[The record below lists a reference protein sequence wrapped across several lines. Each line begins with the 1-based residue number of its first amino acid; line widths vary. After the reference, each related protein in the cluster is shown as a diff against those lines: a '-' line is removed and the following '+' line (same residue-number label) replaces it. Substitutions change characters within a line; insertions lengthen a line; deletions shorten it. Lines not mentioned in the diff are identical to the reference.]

1 MEAQAPPSTSRE
13 RDLPSLLR
21 REVRLLESV
30 LFRVL
35 REDAEPGLVADVER
49 LRAAT
54 IALREEP
61 TEERRA
67 EVVSIVASFDLDHA
81 AAVARAFSL
90 YFQLINLAE
99 EHHRIHDLRETGREE
114 VPLHES
120 IASAVA
126 TVREWEGDEVL
137 TSLLER
143 LEITPVLTAHP
154 TEARRRAVVEAIERI
169 AALIARLDDRR
180 LSRPEE
186 DEIQRRLLEEVAT
199 LWKTDQLRPQRP
211 TPLDEVRAMMAL
223 FDETIFRVAP
233 AVYRALDRA
242 LDPDGTGHRPP
253 ALQPF
258 LRWGSWVGGDRD
270 GNPFVTPEVTR
281 EAIAIQAEHV
291 LRGLENVTRRVS
303 RAVSCSDRD
312 APPSDALLKVLD
324 EDEQVFPEA
333 AEALR
338 ARMSDQSHRRM
349 LILIAERIAATRPGA
364 HGAYAR
370 PEELVEDLRLVQRS
384 LDDAGAPRL
393 AFGEL
398 QHLVWQAQTFGFHL
412 ASLEIREHSDVL
424 RRVLDELAPG
434 VATDVDELNTLA
446 TRGWPEGTSPTTEEA
461 SLVLE
466 TFRAM
471 ADIQARYG
479 PDACRRYV
487 VSFTRTAADVAAVR
501 ALARLAVPDGS
512 LVLDV
517 VPLFESHAE
526 LAAAPRIL
534 DELFEIRGAAA
545 WLESRDRRL
554 EVMLGYSDS
563 AKEVGM
569 LAANFALYRT
579 QADLTAWAA
588 QRDIRL
594 TIFHGRGGALGR
606 GGGPTNRAIWAQ
618 APGSV
623 ACRFKVTEQG
633 EVTFARYGNLH
644 IAGRHLEQV
653 TNAVLLASTPTHER
667 ETGPGEG
674 FFGETAAEMAEASS
688 AAYRDLIGQPDFVEF
703 FLAATP
709 IDEIGQL
716 PIGSR
721 PARRSAGTDVESLR
735 AIPWVF
741 AWTQARCNLP
751 GWFGLGA
758 GLEAVA
764 AGSGGLDVLQSMAR
778 DWPFFTSLLQ
788 NAELSL
794 IKADM
799 QIAQLHFAL
808 ADHPDLARVIEEEYE
823 RTERLVLEVTGHERL
838 LAEEPR
844 LARDIELR
852 NPYVDALSFLQVRFL
867 GEIRDGIAD
876 PQRAAAVSRLVQLT
890 VNGVAAG
897 LQNTG

>member
-1 MEAQAPPSTSRE
+1 MEAPAPPTPAQE
-13 RDLPSLLR
+13 RDLPTLLR

-54 IALREEP
+54 IALRQEP
-61 TEERRA
+61 TPERRA
-67 EVVSIVASFDLDHA
+67 DVVDIVASFDLDHA
-81 AAVARAFSL
+81 AAVARAFTL

-99 EHHRIHDLRETGREE
+99 EHHRIHDLRETGRDE

-126 TVREWEGDEVL
+126 VVRQGEGDDVL
-137 TSLLER
+137 SSLLER

-154 TEARRRAVVEAIERI
+154 TEARRRAVVEAVERI
-169 AALIARLDDRR
+169 AGLIGRLDDPR
-180 LSRPEE
+180 LSRAEE
-186 DEIQRRLLEEVAT
+186 DEIERRLLEEVAT
-199 LWKTDQLRPQRP
+199 LWTTDQLRPQRP
-211 TPLDEVRAMMAL
+211 TPLDEVRAVMAL

-233 AVYRALDRA
+233 AIYRALDRA
-242 LDPDGTGHRPP
+242 LDPDGAGRRKP

-270 GNPFVTPEVTR
+270 GNPFVTPQVTR
-281 EAIAIQAEHV
+281 DAAAIQADHV
-291 LRGLENVTRRVS
+291 FRGLESVTRRVS

-312 APPSDALLKVLD
+312 VPLSGALLKVLD
-324 EDEQVFPEA
+324 EDEQAFPDA

-338 ARMSDQSHRRM
+338 TRMGDQSHRRM
-349 LILIAERIAATRPGA
+349 LILIAERIAATRDGV
-364 HGAYAR
+364 HGSYAG
-370 PEELVEDLRLVQRS
+370 PEELVEDLRLVQDS
-384 LDDAGAPRL
+384 LEAGGAARL

-434 VATDVDELNTLA
+434 VAADVGELNALA
-446 TRGWPEGTSPTTEEA
+446 TRGWPDGATPETDEA
-461 SLVLE
+461 RLVLE

-471 ADIQARYG
+471 ADIQRRYG
-479 PDACRRYV
+479 PDTCRRYV
-487 VSFTRTAADVAAVR
+487 VSFTRSAADVAAVR
-501 ALARLAVPDGS
+501 ALARLAVPDGT
-512 LVLDV
+512 LALDV
-517 VPLFESHAE
+517 VPLFESHDE
-526 LAAAPRIL
+526 LAAAPKIL

-545 WLESRDRRL
+545 WLESRGRRL
-554 EVMLGYSDS
+554 EIMLGYSDS

-579 QADLTAWAA
+579 QAALAAWAA

-644 IAGRHLEQV
+644 IAQRHLEQV

-667 ETGPGEG
+667 DAGPGERY
-674 FFGETAAEMAEASS
+674 GETAAEMAAASS
-688 AAYRDLIGQPDFVEF
+688 AAYRGLIEQPGFVDF

-721 PARRSAGTDVESLR
+721 PARRSDGADVESLR

-764 AGSGGLDVLQSMAR
+764 ARPGGLEILRAMAR

-799 QIAQLHFAL
+799 PIAQLHFAL
-808 ADHPDLARVIEEEYE
+808 AHRPDLATMIEGEYD
-823 RTERLVLEVTGHERL
+823 RAVRLVLEVTGHTRL
-838 LAEEPR
+838 LEQEPR

-867 GEIRDGIAD
+867 GEIRDGID
-876 PQRAAAVSRLVQLT
+876 HPERAAAVSRLVQLT